1 MSSTSTEH
9 EVPLGV
15 VLSNRRRLHVV
26 QYLLEEGPEPPI
38 DVGDLAQAVAAIE
51 HEKHP
56 EAVDSAEKHRVYV
69 SLMQGHLDRLNKE
82 DVIRYDSERSEV
94 YPGPNLRVVY
104 SFGVLLPGT
113 GID

>member
-1 MSSTSTEH
+1 MSSTSSEH

-56 EAVDSAEKHRVYV
+56 EAVSSNEKHRVYV
-69 SLMQGHLDRLNKE
+69 SLIQGHLDRLHQE
-82 DVIRYDSERSEV
+82 DIIRYDDERNV
-94 YPGPNLRVVY
+94 IYPGPNLRVAY
-104 SFGVLLPGT
+104 SFAVLLPGS
-113 GID
+113 GVN